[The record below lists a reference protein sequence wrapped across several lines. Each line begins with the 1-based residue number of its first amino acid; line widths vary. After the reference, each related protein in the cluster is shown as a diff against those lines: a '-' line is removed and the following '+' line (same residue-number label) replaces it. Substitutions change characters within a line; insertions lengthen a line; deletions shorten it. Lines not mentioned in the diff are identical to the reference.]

1 VLELE
6 TIGINPKSINRSNKP
21 NMTKEQEAIKEGL
34 ERFAD
39 NHNLQYEDLESF
51 VMYVDFL
58 IRSQIEGK
66 VMKLKTNVERIDG
79 NYGVVI
85 SQSEVLK
92 AIKEI

>member
-1 VLELE
+1 
-6 TIGINPKSINRSNKP
+6 
-21 NMTKEQEAIKEGL
+21 MTKEWEVFCDSVFYDMWAVRPKGDKNFNSPLLFHVASKGEAERLKESL
-34 ERFAD
+34 ED
-39 NHNLQYEDLESF
+39 YENS
-51 VMYVDFL
+51 

>member
-1 VLELE
+1 
-6 TIGINPKSINRSNKP
+6 
-21 NMTKEQEAIKEGL
+21 MTKEQEAIKEGI

-58 IRSQIEGK
+58 IRSQIEEK
-66 VMKLKTNVERIDG
+66 VMKLEENRFRNLNNELESGIFEHQILIDK
-79 NYGVVI
+79 
-85 SQSEVLK
+85 SEVLK